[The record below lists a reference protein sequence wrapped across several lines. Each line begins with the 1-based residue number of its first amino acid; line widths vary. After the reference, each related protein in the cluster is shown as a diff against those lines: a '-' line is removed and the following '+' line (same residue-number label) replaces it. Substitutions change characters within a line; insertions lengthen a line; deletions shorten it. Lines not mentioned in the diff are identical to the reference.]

1 MIVHIKIHP
10 LMSIPETQDWNKSEG
25 DIRTGIAKWGGGG
38 GLATFSCVLKSGDD
52 KLSNLTNKQKNI
64 CWLQSMRYAS

>member
-10 LMSIPETQDWNKSEG
+10 LMSIPETYDWNKSEG

-38 GLATFSCVLKSGDD
+38 GLATFS
-52 KLSNLTNKQKNI
+52 
-64 CWLQSMRYAS
+64 